1 MHIALPLLLFEIPY
15 IKKNYKT
22 NRFAL
27 IIGSLISDFFDKP
40 LEILGLS
47 SGKGIFHT
55 VLFAFIA
62 FLVVYVVTK
71 GNLSISIPIL
81 IGILMHLPLDEPQV
95 PYFWPFFSL
104 EFVEISENPI
114 AVWLSRASLTYLF
127 IIITEIV
134 GGIIL
139 LFIIVH
145 NKLYSFS
152 KLIDY
157 LKTNPIIQ
165 DNKDESLKDKERV
178 NRNKSIILFTL
189 YFTFFILFIIILI
202 NYDSIG

>member
-1 MHIALPLLLFEIPY
+1 M
-15 IKKNYKT
+15 
-22 NRFAL
+22 
-27 IIGSLISDFFDKP
+27 
-40 LEILGLS
+40 GLS

-55 VLFAFIA
+55 LLFAIIA
-62 FLVVYVVTK
+62 FLIIHAATK
-71 GNLSISIPIL
+71 GNLSISIPFL
-81 IGILMHLPLDEPQV
+81 IGILIHLPLDEPQV

-104 EFVEISENPI
+104 EFVVISENPI
-114 AVWLSRASLTYLF
+114 AVWASRASLTYLF

-145 NKLYSFS
+145 NKLYSVS

-165 DNKDESLKDKERV
+165 DNKGELLKAQERV
-178 NRNKSIILFTL
+178 NKNKSIILLTL

-202 NYDSIG
+202 NYASIG

>member
-1 MHIALPLLLFEIPY
+1 LHIALPLLLFEIPY

-27 IIGSLISDFFDKP
+27 IIGALLPDFFDKP

-55 VLFAFIA
+55 LLFAVIA
-62 FLVVYVVTK
+62 FLILLAATK
-71 GNLSISIPIL
+71 GNLSISIPLL
-81 IGILMHLPLDEPQV
+81 IGILIHLPLDEPQV

-114 AVWLSRASLTYLF
+114 AVWASRASFTYLF

-134 GGIIL
+134 GGITL

-145 NKLYSFS
+145 NKLYNFS

-165 DNKDESLKDKERV
+165 DNKEESLKDHERV